1 MYSGAVSGSAE
12 VSLSRAMP
20 TGSSCAMASLSTGPG
35 DRLKS
40 DRSLAAL
47 DVGRSVEAA
56 DHGPLVVAEVPGPHI
71 DDEDRAVAG
80 AAVPGF
86 VLDRVVEG
94 ECMALDPA
102 ARLAADA
109 ELAAVGD
116 DQRQVDDAAH
126 VGHPGVRR
134 DVAAGLQDR
143 EEDVGRAAGD
153 VADRERF

>member
-56 DHGPLVVAEVPGPHI
+56 APGALVVAEVRVPDV
-71 DDEDRAVAG
+71 DDQDRAVAG
-80 AAVPGF
+80 AAGPGF

-94 ECMALDPA
+94 ECLAL
-102 ARLAADA
+102 
-109 ELAAVGD
+109 
-116 DQRQVDDAAH
+116 
-126 VGHPGVRR
+126 
-134 DVAAGLQDR
+134 
-143 EEDVGRAAGD
+143 
-153 VADRERF
+153 